1 MMDKVFDYLKDC
13 GVAVITTNKGIL
25 IPSEDC
31 SKIDVATISG
41 LLPDEYRCCEL
52 PKQYRDD
59 VCGSVFIGLQVKR
72 DTQKMLDTA
81 KAKLLGLGK

>member
-1 MMDKVFDYLKDC
+1 MLDKLFDYLKDC
-13 GVAVITTNKGIL
+13 GVVIIATSKGVL

-41 LLPDEYRCCEL
+41 LLPDEYRCSEL

-59 VCGSVFIGLQVKR
+59 PCGSVFIGLQVKR

-81 KAKLLGLGK
+81 KAKLESLV